1 MEPLGQLHERKR
13 REDVFGVLEVVDAEL
28 VEVAGDYPARADG
41 VWQVV
46 GVPFCLLKGRFRT
59 RFLLAYRRLVKR
71 DAATFHFYEHAHV
84 LVEHVDLATFDL
96 AFEF

>member
-1 MEPLGQLHERKR
+1 MEPLGHLREQKR
-13 REDVFGVLEVVDAEL
+13 RENVLGVLEVVDAEL
-28 VEVAGDYPARADG
+28 IKVAGDYPARADG

-59 RFLLAYRRLVKR
+59 RFLRSYRRLVKR